1 MTQLLTI
8 REMTSWKKQKG
19 KKKKQLKGM
28 RLEQKQTERSSSIY
42 SSELTVSSFKI
53 PCSRVSS
60 TISYLKESWHRGEY
74 LLQSINFMCKE
85 NVVKKKRSHLN
96 RNSEAAD
103 NSAET
108 RIQNS

>member
-1 MTQLLTI
+1 
-8 REMTSWKKQKG
+8 
-19 KKKKQLKGM
+19 M

-74 LLQSINFMCKE
+74 LLQFINFMCKE